1 MAPPD
6 RSWTITPTIAWFVG
20 TLVVALLVFDGG
32 VGALA
37 DRLTRKRPTAAAPAG
52 PTFAAP
58 RPGPVVAD
66 TSDAKPV
73 TAAALHLQVKAPHL
87 EDTCVDGTPTACKR
101 WAMDA
106 FYHAVEA
113 TKSGTL
119 GRAMRVSWYGDS
131 VIATDE
137 IPGRLRA
144 RLQKELGDG
153 GPGFVFLVAPHRYC
167 GHEAITLDSS
177 SDWTSHAI
185 STTLVADGL
194 YGVGGSTADSDDGR
208 VRIKLNK
215 GTATNVELYYLAQPH
230 GGTITIAGDGS
241 ELLHAETKGDK
252 QPGFAAAT
260 TAGVHEVKLTSTGH
274 VRVFGLDLE
283 NARGA
288 VVDNLGIVSVNVKS
302 LANNE
307 PAHFAAQLAHRG
319 ADLVMIMIG
328 ANEAQWLHPG
338 DRDTKDY
345 QAHYEKVLAPIR
357 LGRPEASCLVVS
369 PLDQAEEKDGE
380 YPSRPIMPV
389 LVAAQRA
396 AALAQGCAFYSTYE
410 WMNGRG
416 SAAEWFRKG
425 LVGTDFQHLSP
436 RGANLMAD
444 AVFDAL
450 MSGAHQHA
458 TH

>member
-1 MAPPD
+1 
-6 RSWTITPTIAWFVG
+6 
-20 TLVVALLVFDGG
+20 
-32 VGALA
+32 
-37 DRLTRKRPTAAAPAG
+37 
-52 PTFAAP
+52 
-58 RPGPVVAD
+58 
-66 TSDAKPV
+66 
-73 TAAALHLQVKAPHL
+73 
-87 EDTCVDGTPTACKR
+87 
-101 WAMDA
+101 
-106 FYHAVEA
+106 
-113 TKSGTL
+113 
-119 GRAMRVSWYGDS
+119 MRVSWYGDS
-131 VIATDE
+131 VIASDE
-137 IPGRLRA
+137 IPGRLRV

-153 GPGFVFLVAPHRYC
+153 GPGFVFLVPPHRYC
-167 GHEAITLDSS
+167 EHEAITLSSS
-177 SDWTSHAI
+177 SDWTAHAI
-185 STTLVADGL
+185 ATTPVADGL
-194 YGVGGSTADSDDGR
+194 YGVGGSTAESDDGH
-208 VRIKLNK
+208 VKIHIK
-215 GTATNVELYYLAQPH
+215 GSATNVELYYLAQPR
-230 GGTITIAGDGS
+230 GGTITITGDGT
-241 ELLHAETKGDK
+241 ELLTADTKGDK

-260 TAGVHEVKLTSTGH
+260 SSGVHDLKLTSAGH

-283 NARGA
+283 NPKGA
-288 VVDNLGIVSVNVKS
+288 VVDNLGIVNVNVKS

-307 PAHFAAQLAHRG
+307 PAHFASQLAHRG

-357 LGRPEASCLVVS
+357 KGRPEASCLVVS

-396 AALAQGCAFYSTYE
+396 AAMAQGCAFYSTYE
-410 WMNGRG
+410 WMNGKG

-425 LVGTDFQHLSP
+425 LVGTDFQHLST